1 MTIVPVG
8 KLILQVPDW
17 DERSYVTELCREF
30 QGQIRMVVERSMD
43 ELLKGQVDQL
53 LERDMHVRRKRNKKR
68 KVKERCS
75 RCLSHER
82 QKFRRNGHY
91 QRKLKTQWGK
101 LQLNI
106 PQVKCA
112 CGGNVKLCFHEF
124 RPGQRIW
131 DDFSAK
137 VCVTYGLGLSYRQIK
152 LEWDEIFGSSV
163 GLGTLNRRV
172 LAASPQ
178 GSLLQVLK
186 KDEVP
191 PIVRLDG
198 IWFTVMFQTGET
210 KADSSGRKRAV
221 KSAKKVPVLAAQ
233 GVWPQTGK
241 SVLLA
246 WMLAEGEDHDSWQT
260 FLERLYHMGITPE
273 NGLRLLVAD
282 GSEGFRSAY
291 ESRYWMVPFQRCVFH
306 KLRNIIQAIHTPAG
320 LNRQAAKEYRSPIIH
335 QAAQIWQAE
344 DEKSARLRYQAFC
357 NQWQSLQ
364 SKAVDTLKRDFD
376 QTLAFYAVQEQA
388 AALGQFW
395 PAYTLRTTSP
405 LERMFR
411 EFRRRYRNA
420 LLFHSP
426 AGAIAATAQLAQRF
440 S

>member
-1 MTIVPVG
+1 MTIVPIK
-8 KLILQVPDW
+8 KLILQVPDG
-17 DERSYVTELCREF
+17 DERKYVADLCWQL
-30 QGQIRMVVERSMD
+30 QGQIRMMVERSMD
-43 ELLKGQVDQL
+43 ELLKEQVDQL
-53 LERDMHVRRKRNKKR
+53 LERASHVRRKRSKKG

-91 QRKLKTQWGK
+91 QRRLKTQWGK
-101 LQLNI
+101 LQLDI

-112 CGGNVKLCFHEF
+112 CGGNVKLCFREF

-131 DDFSAK
+131 DDFSVK
-137 VCVTYGLGLSYRQIK
+137 VCAAYGLGLSYRQIK

-163 GLGTLNRRV
+163 GLGTLNQRV

-178 GSLLQVLK
+178 KSLLRVLK
-186 KDEVP
+186 EDEVP
-191 PIVRLDG
+191 PVVRLDG
-198 IWFTVMFQTGET
+198 IWFTVMFQTQET
-210 KADSSGRKRAV
+210 KVDCSGRKRAV
-221 KSAKKVPVLAAQ
+221 KLAKKVPILAAQ
-233 GVWPQTGK
+233 GVWPETGK

-246 WMLAEGEDHDSWQT
+246 WMLAEGEDHNSWQA
-260 FLERLYHMGITPE
+260 FLERLYHMGITVE

-306 KLRNIIQAIHTPAG
+306 KLRNIIRAIRTPAG
-320 LNRQAAKEYRSPIIH
+320 LDRQAAKEYRTPIIH
-335 QAAQIWQAE
+335 QAAQIWRAE
-344 DEKSARLRYQAFC
+344 DEKTARLRYQAFC
-357 NQWQSLQ
+357 THWHSLQ
-364 SKAVDTLKRDFD
+364 PKAVDTLKRDFD
-376 QTLAFYAVQEQA
+376 QTLAFYAVQKQA

-405 LERMFR
+405 LERLFR

-420 LLFHSP
+420 VLFHSP
-426 AGAIAATAQLAQRF
+426 AGAIAATAQLAHRF